1 MKNTNTTITDK
12 VAQAIQKIESQEK
25 SISVLVTCMIS
36 EDGTIII
43 DEEDMRLRFE
53 IKLDRLKKYF
63 NN

>member
-12 VAQAIQKIESQEK
+12 VSQAIQKIESQEK